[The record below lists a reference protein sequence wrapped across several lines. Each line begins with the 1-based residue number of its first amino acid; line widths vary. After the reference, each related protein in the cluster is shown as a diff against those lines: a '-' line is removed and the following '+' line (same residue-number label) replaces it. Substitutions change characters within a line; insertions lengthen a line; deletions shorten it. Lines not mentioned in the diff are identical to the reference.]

1 MALPLSYTPLKDLK
15 PYKNAWRIQVK
26 ILHSWKMNT
35 AKLGESLEL
44 ILADETG
51 DKIGASIRKDHI
63 KKFESELKP
72 GSWKVISTFG
82 LNLCTSYLRPSL
94 IKYKISTRYGTTII
108 PSENVSDDHYLSF
121 TSFDSILAGN
131 LDKNLLL
138 DVIGQ
143 VVSSGGLEEITSRNN
158 ITRKKIEFEI
168 RDTEDKRLSCTLWET
183 YAEALDRAINDS
195 SDGMVMCFLRF
206 VKQNSYKEKRYIE
219 NAFDSSILMINPQLP
234 EMEAFQNM

>member
-1 MALPLSYTPLKDLK
+1 
-15 PYKNAWRIQVK
+15 
-26 ILHSWKMNT
+26 MNT

-51 DKIGASIRKDHI
+51 DKIGASVRKDHI
-63 KKFESELKP
+63 NKFESELKP

-82 LNLCTSYLRPSL
+82 LNLCTAYLRPSL
-94 IKYKISTRYGTTII
+94 IKYKISTRYGTTIF

-168 RDTEDKRLSCTLWET
+168 RDTE
-183 YAEALDRAINDS
+183 
-195 SDGMVMCFLRF
+195 
-206 VKQNSYKEKRYIE
+206 
-219 NAFDSSILMINPQLP
+219 
-234 EMEAFQNM
+234 